1 MISFGF
7 LTIHSHQE
15 HPYVTEIAKRA
26 HEYGITCYR
35 FTPFCIHPK
44 DELVHGEKFDTAANQ
59 WKEEKFPLP
68 SFIYDRCYYKHD
80 SVSKRAKPIVQWLK
94 RSPLTTFLGHGLPSK
109 SEVYETLSEHPVLSP
124 YIPKTEKA
132 ESSLHILQTL
142 LKEKTILL
150 KPDNG
155 SQGKGIMV
163 LSFYNRSLKVQS
175 QTGQDLSELS
185 FQDEDSFHKWM
196 TKRMKRGLLLIQPF
210 LNIHNYEGKPFDI
223 RVLLQKEAQ
232 GSWIEAGR
240 GIRQAQSGQILTN
253 VSHGADITSFDEG
266 LSGFSPLQKR
276 FIHDELNSIISLIPT
291 ALEKVFSPL
300 FELGID
306 ICIDRRGAIWVLDMN
321 SKPGRKIVLSTS
333 PEEEE
338 RLYRRPLAYC
348 RYLSETKLMV

>member
-15 HPYVTEIAKRA
+15 HSYVTEIAKRA

-35 FTPFCIHPK
+35 FTPFSIHPK
-44 DELVHGEKFDTAANQ
+44 DEPVHGEIFDTAANE
-59 WKEEKFPLP
+59 WKEEAFPIP
-68 SFIYDRCYYKHD
+68 SFIYDRCYYKQD

-94 RSPLTTFLGHGLPSK
+94 KSPLTTFLGHGLPNK

-132 ESSLHILQTL
+132 ESSLHVLQTL

-155 SQGKGIMV
+155 SQGRGIMV
-163 LSFYNRSLKVQS
+163 LSFHNSRVKVQS
-175 QTGQDLSELS
+175 QSGQELSELS

-196 TKRMKRGLLLIQPF
+196 TQKLERGSFLVQPF
-210 LNIHNYEGKPFDI
+210 LNILNHKGKPFDI
-223 RVLLQKEAQ
+223 RILLQKEAQ

-253 VSHGADITSFDEG
+253 VSHGADIISFEEG
-266 LSGFSPLQKR
+266 LHGFSTSQKR
-276 FIHDELNSIISLIPT
+276 FIQDELDSIVSLIPT
-291 ALEKVFSPL
+291 VLEQAFLPL

-306 ICIDRRGAIWVLDMN
+306 ICVDRRGAIWVLDMN

-333 PEEEE
+333 PGAEDL
-338 RLYRRPLAYC
+338 LYRRPLAYC